1 MDKLKSVYRSYVQ
14 RNLRC
19 FSYKLRR
26 PVEGSA
32 MAADN
37 VCKWPIGNHITFTSP
52 KIKTNP
58 HAQNLRFDKPEGV
71 VLVVVTM
78 FCAFA
83 ELR

>member
-1 MDKLKSVYRSYVQ
+1 
-14 RNLRC
+14 
-19 FSYKLRR
+19 
-26 PVEGSA
+26 

-37 VCKWPIGNHITFTSP
+37 VCKWPIGNYITFTSP

-58 HAQNLRFDKPEGV
+58 HARNLRSDKPEGV

-78 FCAFA
+78 FCAIT